1 MELRK
6 YKILI
11 MRWLIFSILTF
22 FIFTAGYSQEIAQW
36 GGPARDGIYPET
48 GLLKKWPDSGPTLKL
63 KIEGVGKGYSQV
75 VVYKNNIYV
84 TGLKS
89 DSLDVISSYKMT
101 GELIWSKVYARG
113 WANTYPDSRCTPT
126 IENDRIY
133 LVGGMG
139 AVVCMD
145 ANNGAILWTQ
155 EASKQFHGVYNK
167 WGIAESVLLTD
178 KAAIYVTGGE
188 ETSVVAF
195 DKVTGNLFWKTR
207 SLGGPR
213 AYASS
218 ALIEWNGSEM
228 ILAQTA
234 NDLIGINPAD
244 GEILWNFSLIQ
255 FHLGESGRGA
265 NTLTPIFHSGEI
277 FTTSGYDHPATL
289 FTLAKDGKS
298 VTLKWKNEMM
308 DTHHGGV
315 VLIDGNLYG
324 SNWETNSKGKWA
336 SINWETGK
344 SNWEKDWFNKGSI
357 IAAEGLLYCYDEQ
370 RGNVALVQPDAGDF
384 KIIST
389 FKVINGDGPHW
400 AHPAIY
406 NKMLFIRHG
415 NVLLVYEIKA

>member
-1 MELRK
+1 MYLNIK
-6 YKILI
+6 KLGIGCL
-11 MRWLIFSILTF
+11 LLCIFSVGF
-22 FIFTAGYSQEIAQW
+22 SQEIAQW
-36 GGPARDGIYPET
+36 RGPARDGIYPET
-48 GLLKKWPDSGPTLKL
+48 GLLKKWAESGPTLKL
-63 KIEGVGKGYSQV
+63 KIEGIGKGYSHP

-89 DSLDVISSYKMT
+89 DTLDYISAYKMT
-101 GELIWSKVYARG
+101 GELLWSKAYARA
-113 WANTYPDSRCTPT
+113 WANTFPETRCTPT

-133 LVGGMG
+133 LIGGMG
-139 AVVCMD
+139 VVVCMD
-145 ANNGAILWTQ
+145 ANTGNILWSQ
-155 EASKQFHGVYNK
+155 DAHKQFHGEYNK
-167 WGIAESVLLTD
+167 WGLAESVLLTD
-178 KAAIYVTGGE
+178 NGVTYVTGGD

-195 DKVTGNLFWKTR
+195 DKLTGKLLWKTK

-213 AYASS
+213 AYCSS
-218 ALIEWNGSEM
+218 ALIEWNGSKM

-234 NDLIGINPAD
+234 NDLMGINPEN
-244 GEILWNFSLIQ
+244 GEILWNYNIVQ
-255 FHLGESGRGA
+255 FHKGESGRGA
-265 NTLTPIFHSGEI
+265 ITLTPIFHNGEI
-277 FTTSGYDHPATL
+277 FTNSGYDHPATM

-298 VTLKWKNEMM
+298 VTLKWKNDIF

-344 SNWEKDWFNKGSI
+344 TNWEKDWINKGSI
-357 IAAEGLLYCYDEQ
+357 IAADGLLYCYDEQ
-370 RGNVALVQPDAGDF
+370 RGNVALVQPDVNDF

-389 FKVINGDGPHW
+389 FKIKDGEGPYW

-415 NVLLVYEIKA
+415 NVLLIYDIKA

>member
-1 MELRK
+1 
-6 YKILI
+6 
-11 MRWLIFSILTF
+11 MRGIRLSILLL
-22 FIFTAGYSQEIAQW
+22 FIFVAGYSQEIAQW
-36 GGPARDGIYPET
+36 RGPKRDGIYPET
-48 GLLKKWPDSGPTLKL
+48 GLLKKWPDEGPALKV
-63 KIEGVGKGYSQV
+63 KIEGVGKGYSQA
-75 VVYKNNIYV
+75 VVYKNNIYI

-89 DSLDVISSYKMT
+89 DSLDIISSYKMT
-101 GELIWSKVYARG
+101 GELIWSKVYAKG
-113 WANTYPDSRCTPT
+113 WPNTYPDSRCTPT

-139 AVVCMD
+139 AVVCID
-145 ANNGAILWTQ
+145 AKSGEILWSQ
-155 EASKQFHGVYNK
+155 EAHKQFHGEYNK

-195 DKVTGNLFWKTR
+195 DKISGNLFWKTR

-218 ALIEWNGSEM
+218 ALIDWNGSKM

-234 NDLIGINPAD
+234 NDLMGINPD
-244 GEILWNFSLIQ
+244 NGDILWNFNLLQ
-255 FHLGESGRGA
+255 FHLGDSGRGA
-265 NTLTPIFHSGEI
+265 NTLTPIFHNGEI
-277 FTTSGYDHPATL
+277 FTTSGYDHPATM

-357 IAAEGLLYCYDEQ
+357 ISAEGLLYCYDEQ
-370 RGNVALVQPDAGDF
+370 RGNVALVQPDASDF

-389 FKVINGDGPHW
+389 FKVKDGDGPYW
-400 AHPAIY
+400 AHPSIY

-415 NVLLVYEIKA
+415 NVLLVYDIKA